1 MWFYVT
7 EDRTEADRIFRERLV
22 PAIHRPA
29 EELRERLPVGSAAAF
44 AEKLSAFVEAGVQ
57 RVLLWPVAHERR
69 QLEVFCEKVRPL
81 VSTG

>member
-7 EDRTEADRIFRERLV
+7 EDRTEADRIFRERLA
-22 PAIHRPA
+22 PAIHRPV

-44 AEKLSAFVEAGVQ
+44 AEKLSAFADAGVQ

-81 VSTG
+81 V